1 MSLTVKFLHELG
13 ALASVYPTEK
23 KLPEISSNKISVEE
37 AISQDW
43 QKIGSDLQTAISRFK
58 HEQQNSH

>member
-1 MSLTVKFLHELG
+1 MSATVNILHELG

-23 KLPEISSNKISVEE
+23 KLPRIFSNNISVEE

-43 QKIGSDLQTAISRFK
+43 QKVGCDLQTAINRFK
-58 HEQQNSH
+58 HEQQVSR